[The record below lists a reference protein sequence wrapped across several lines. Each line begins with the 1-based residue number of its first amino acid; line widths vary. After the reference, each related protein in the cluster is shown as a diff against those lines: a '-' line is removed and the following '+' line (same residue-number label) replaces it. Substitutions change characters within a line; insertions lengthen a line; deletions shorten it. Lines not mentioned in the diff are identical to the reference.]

1 MGHPTVIGAMRP
13 LEEVDLR
20 VSGPAALTAPSLRT
34 LRALGAGVE
43 ALPAAGAADA
53 PSGPARFA
61 ATGRRLGRVTAHA
74 VWADVLPAADAA
86 DEATVQAATGMMH
99 VHGRRDGAPRGLAVD
114 YAATCA
120 SVLSVQGLLAG
131 LLGRARGVSGAV
143 ELCTGADRAALLTL
157 SQYLAAAN
165 APEAEAVPSA
175 PGGPPFTASCGTP
188 FELEAL
194 EPGPWARFWRA
205 LGAPEDAIRAGWR
218 PFQFR
223 YATACAPLPEA
234 LQETARAASW
244 ARVRQAADASGA
256 EVCALHS
263 PAGHPDSHSGGPWTV
278 TPRDVPGG
286 APAGRTLPRRRSP
299 SPV

>member
-13 LEEVDLR
+13 LEEVDIE
-20 VSGPAALTAPSLRT
+20 VSGPAALTAPSLGT
-34 LRALGAGVE
+34 LRALGARLDARPSGGS
-43 ALPAAGAADA
+43 PAA

-61 ATGRRLGRVTAHA
+61 ATGRRLGEVTAYTA
-74 VWADVLPAADAA
+74 WADVLPDADAA

-143 ELCTGADRAALLTL
+143 ELGTGADRAALLTL

-175 PGGPPFTASCGTP
+175 PGGPPFTSSCARLSNWRRWSP
-188 FELEAL
+188 A
-194 EPGPWARFWRA
+194 PGR
-205 LGAPEDAIRAGWR
+205 G
-218 PFQFR
+218 
-223 YATACAPLPEA
+223 
-234 LQETARAASW
+234 
-244 ARVRQAADASGA
+244 SGA
-256 EVCALHS
+256 HS
-263 PAGHPDSHSGGPWTV
+263 VHPRT
-278 TPRDVPGG
+278 RY
-286 APAGRTLPRRRSP
+286 APAGAPSSSGTPPPARRCPSRCTRRHAPFPGRGSGRPPRPRGPRSVP
-299 SPV
+299 CIR